1 MLEKHIE
8 KGLRKAVIEKGGLCL
23 KFVSPNMAGV
33 PDRLVLMPCGKLGFV
48 EVKQKEKQPRPLQ
61 LTRMKQLSSLGYNS
75 FVLDDIN
82 QIPEIIREIGGDAT

>member
-48 EVKQKEKQPRPLQ
+48 EVKQKE
-61 LTRMKQLSSLGYNS
+61 
-75 FVLDDIN
+75 
-82 QIPEIIREIGGDAT
+82 